1 MKALIAITTCNRIS
15 EIEKYIWDY
24 LKFINVK
31 DSFHF
36 VLAVDGTS
44 PSYIDFCEQ
53 FDIPLIY
60 SEQREGVGLSKN
72 RVLSQFPDYDYYF
85 FIDDDVELIDG
96 AIFQQS
102 VDVYNIT
109 NYPHLCANTRHKL
122 LNSEKTENYLLNK
135 SLRGGGYFSFFSK
148 KELGET
154 GGWNT
159 LFAKYK
165 RYGHT
170 EHSYR
175 FFHADMQ
182 PAPFIFAAEFEK
194 MIILHNPES
203 VSKVTNV
210 STTENELIQEE
221 RDLINSKTTYF
232 PLQTLSKFH
241 FNEKPMGFNQKVHQF
256 LIDNPQK
263 YPLTK
268 GKERKKALG
277 EYYALLI
284 DKKNNSFLKNL
295 GLTFRSMFFSPLN
308 NELKHKMKYYFRK

>member
-15 EIEKYIWDY
+15 EVQKYIWDY
-24 LKFINVK
+24 LKFKNTN

-44 PSYIDFCEQ
+44 PSYIDFCSQ

-60 SEQREGVGLSKN
+60 SDEREGVCLSKN
-72 RVLSQFPDYDYYF
+72 RVLSQFQNYDYYF

-96 AIFQQS
+96 SVFQQCI
-102 VDVYNIT
+102 DIYNIT
-109 NYPHLCANTRHKL
+109 NYPHLCVNTRHKL
-122 LNSEKTENYLLNK
+122 LNTEKSENYLLNK
-135 SLRGGGYFSFFSK
+135 SLRGGGYFSFFSN
-148 KELGET
+148 KELIKI

-170 EHSYR
+170 EHTYR
-175 FFHADMQ
+175 FYHAGMQ

-194 MIILHNPES
+194 MIMIHNPES

-210 STTENELIQEE
+210 NINENELVKEE
-221 RDLINSKTTYF
+221 SDLINSKTTYF
-232 PLQTLSKFH
+232 PLKTLSKFH
-241 FNEKPMGFNQKVHQF
+241 FNERTMGFNQKVHDF
-256 LIDNPQK
+256 LKENPQK

-277 EYYALLI
+277 EFYALQI
-284 DKKNNSFLKNL
+284 SRKNNSFMKNFIL
-295 GLTFRSMFFSPLN
+295 AVKSMLYAPMN
-308 NELKHKMKYYFRK
+308 NELKHVVKFYFRK